1 MGQKAG
7 EKWTAEAVSQPTLP
21 KSDRLLERLSD
32 ILRERWTID
41 DLVRLDKLV
50 HERKSLEDLI
60 LEMEDE
66 VLANAGVDA
75 PGRGASSGTAR
86 CGAAA

>member
-1 MGQKAG
+1 MLCKRASRSRSRPRSPRRTSPAQ
-7 EKWTAEAVSQPTLP
+7 
-21 KSDRLLERLSD
+21 ERLSD

-50 HERKSLEDLI
+50 HERKSLKDLI